1 MLNYR
6 VISNNAVV
14 VSSKYR
20 IKLVSFEVASMCF
33 EVTKL
38 YALKIIN
45 KSMYIRRINDLLNS

>member
-6 VISNNAVV
+6 VINNDVV
-14 VSSKYR
+14 IVTSKYR
-20 IKLVSFEVASMCF
+20 VKLVSFEVASMCF

>member
-6 VISNNAVV
+6 VINSDAVIV
-14 VSSKYR
+14 TSKYR
-20 IKLVSFEVASMCF
+20 VKLVSFEVASMCF

-45 KSMYIRRINDLLNS
+45 KSMYMRRINEILNS